1 MRYVLLLLFLLPL
14 PASASEALW
23 RELRA
28 GPAVLLMR
36 HEATEPGTGDPP
48 GFRRADCSTQRNL
61 SEAGR
66 AAARATGARLRAEGV
81 PVAAVR
87 TSAWCRSAETARL
100 LGFDPPSHDKALDS
114 FFADR
119 RQEPAATAALRDL
132 IADWK
137 GPGVLVLVTHQ
148 VNITAATE
156 VYPAPGEMVVLKPS
170 RTGFAV
176 VGRLRL

>member
-1 MRYVLLLLFLLPL
+1 MRYLLLLLVLLPL
-14 PASASEALW
+14 PVSASETLW
-23 RELRA
+23 QELRA

-48 GFRRADCSTQRNL
+48 GFRREDCSTQRNL

-100 LGFDPPSHDKALDS
+100 LGFDPPSHDQVLDS

-119 RQEPAATAALRDL
+119 LRAPEATAALRGQ
-132 IADWK
+132 IATWQ
-137 GPGVLVLVTHQ
+137 GPGVLILVTHQ
-148 VNITAATE
+148 VNITAATNE
-156 VYPAPGEMVVLKPS
+156 YPAPGEMVVLKPS
-170 RTGFAV
+170 QAGFTV